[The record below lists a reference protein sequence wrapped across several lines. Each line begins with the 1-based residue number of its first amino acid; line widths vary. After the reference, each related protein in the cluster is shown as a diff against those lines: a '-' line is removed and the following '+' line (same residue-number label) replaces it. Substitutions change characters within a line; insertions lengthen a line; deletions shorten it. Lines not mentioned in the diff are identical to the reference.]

1 MKYTATPFGNTV
13 IILANDHYFGVAK
26 AVTIADGTE
35 VVKAGTPIDES
46 GNPITTGTAF
56 GVLMHDVTADN
67 PNGTVIVHGCIDK
80 KKAQEHSGVTYDEA
94 TIASMPM
101 IKFI

>member
-13 IILANDHYFGVAK
+13 IILANDHYVGVAK
-26 AVTIADGTE
+26 AITIAEGTK
-35 VVKAGTPIDES
+35 VVKAGTPIDDS
-46 GNPITTGTAF
+46 GTPITTGTAF
-56 GVLMHDVTADN
+56 GVLMFDVTEDN
-67 PNGTVIVHGCIDK
+67 PNGTVIVHGFIDK
-80 KKAQEHSGVTYDEA
+80 KKAQEHSGITYEEA